1 MLILS
6 RKAGQTLHVGDDVVI
21 TVVKTSRN
29 KVSLGI
35 EAPEDVQILRG
46 ELERWDD
53 DVLRGGSSASHE
65 LDLDNQPSFA
75 AA

>member
-1 MLILS
+1 MLVLS
-6 RKAGQTLHVGDDVVI
+6 RKAGQTLYVGDDVVI

-35 EAPEDVQILRG
+35 EAPADVQIVRG

-53 DVLRGGSSASHE
+53 GAVQGGSASRE
-65 LDLDNQPSFA
+65 LDLDNQPSYA

>member
-1 MLILS
+1 MLVLS

-21 TVVKTSRN
+21 TVIKAGRN
-29 KVSLGI
+29 KVRLGI
-35 EAPEDVQILRG
+35 EAPDNVQIVRG

-53 DVLRGGSSASHE
+53 DVVAGGSTSHE
-65 LDLDNQPSFA
+65 LDMENQPSYA